1 MDTGRNFNALLRP
14 AHRPRSDRLA
24 VAAVPLLF
32 ISALLLLAAAWAMPE
47 GYSWQL
53 HSISESAAQ
62 GQLHGW
68 IARLSFTCFGT
79 AVLLISIANRG
90 HWPRITYWC
99 GLVFAGCMVGVAAFS
114 HAPWQAG
121 IEGDVFEDLLHSVFA
136 SGMGL
141 AFVLAV
147 AARFMQRGREE
158 LLARVFD
165 ITALM
170 VATVLP
176 LALASA
182 SNVGGVM
189 QRIMFF
195 VGYIWF
201 GREALKRPFRDG
213 G

>member
-1 MDTGRNFNALLRP
+1 MDPRRIINALLHPAQRP
-14 AHRPRSDRLA
+14 GSDRLA
-24 VAAVPLLF
+24 VSAVPLLF
-32 ISALLLLAAAWAMPE
+32 ISALLVLVAAWAMPD
-47 GYSWQL
+47 GYSWRS

-68 IARLSFTCFGT
+68 ITRLSFLCFGT
-79 AVLLISIANRG
+79 AVLLISIANHG

-99 GLVFAGCMVGVAAFS
+99 SLVFAGSMFGVAAFS
-114 HAPWQAG
+114 HTPWQAG
-121 IEGDVFEDLLHSVFA
+121 IEGDAFEDLLHSAFA

-141 AFVLAV
+141 AFVLGV

-158 LLARVFD
+158 LMARVLD
-165 ITALM
+165 ITALT

-182 SNVGGVM
+182 SNAGGIV
-189 QRIMFF
+189 QRIMFV

-201 GREALKRPFRDG
+201 GREALKYRGKFT
-213 G
+213 